1 MKGTEAIDWVLAA
14 VALASGLL
22 LGELG
27 GRLIRQGMRRPQRAD
42 SVRANASAAG
52 SFVFWMATAAGLTV
66 AVGVLDRDVIVD
78 LGERAEA
85 DLPRLLVAAVT
96 VIVAWGVG
104 VAVAAAVGQ
113 SALRATG
120 VRQPT
125 LERVLRIGITLTGVV
140 VALTEL
146 GVETAVLAVLVVV
159 VAGAPALAAA
169 LLTAN
174 GGREVA
180 SQLAAGRALRPQL
193 REGWQLR
200 CDAPEGPVSG
210 QIVAVHPTS
219 VELLTGDGAR
229 RMVPHRLLLD
239 HPFTTNP

>member
-1 MKGTEAIDWVLAA
+1 MNGVDGIDWVLAA

-27 GRLIRQGMRRPQRAD
+27 GRLIRQSMRRPQRSD

-66 AVGVLDRDVIVD
+66 AVGVLDRDVLVD
-78 LGERAEA
+78 LGDRVEA
-85 DLPRLLVAAVT
+85 DLPQLLVAAVT
-96 VIVAWGVG
+96 VIVAWGIG
-104 VAVAAAVGQ
+104 VAVGAAVGQ

-125 LERVLRIGITLTGVV
+125 LERVLRVGITLTGVV
-140 VALTEL
+140 VALTDL
-146 GVETAVLAVLVVV
+146 GVATPVLVVLLVV

-180 SQLAAGRALRPQL
+180 SQLAAGRALRSQL
-193 REGWQLR
+193 REGWHL
-200 CDAPEGPVSG
+200 DLEGPAGPVSG

-219 VELLTGDGAR
+219 VELLTQDGAR
-229 RMVPHRLLLD
+229 RLVPNRLLLD
-239 HPFTTNP
+239 HPFTTHP